1 MMTEQGMIYEYS
13 RMLLGVILLLL
24 VIMAE
29 Q

>member
-24 VIMAE
+24 VFLAE